1 MLVCKFVGGKRAVGD
16 QKLRWVDVV
25 MRDLKK
31 CKPRMHVA
39 QDRDK
44 WSFVVETAVTE
55 LNEEAEEME
64 KMKKTRLR
72 RGERGNS

>member
-1 MLVCKFVGGKRAVGD
+1 
-16 QKLRWVDVV
+16 

-31 CKPRMHVA
+31 CKPRMDVA

-55 LNEEAEEME
+55 LNEEAEEMV
-64 KMKKTRLR
+64 KMKKDKIKER
-72 RGERGNS
+72 RERKTVSRSD